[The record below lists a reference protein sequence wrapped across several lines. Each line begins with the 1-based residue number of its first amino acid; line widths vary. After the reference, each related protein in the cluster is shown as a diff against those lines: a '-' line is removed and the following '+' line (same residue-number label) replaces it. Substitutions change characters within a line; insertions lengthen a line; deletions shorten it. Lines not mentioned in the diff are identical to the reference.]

1 MKHRKLMTK
10 AILVAG
16 SCMLIALYGCNSG
29 NEWQDKQ
36 QRQAMGEFFPA
47 GNEQRDVQRINRVSA
62 AAGARADATLQPYH
76 FDKGEVNSLGREK
89 LSLML
94 DDDDTNN
101 PITIYLNL
109 PKDDEF
115 KAPRQDSIIAYLK
128 DQGLEEKQV
137 SFKPGNNPGNYHP
150 AAEGLANYAKT
161 NTGPVTGG
169 QGAAGG
175 TNAPMSADTGGST
188 SK

>member
-10 AILVAG
+10 AILIAG

-29 NEWQDKQ
+29 QEWKDEQ
-36 QRQAMGEFFPA
+36 QRQPMGQFFPSEI
-47 GNEQRDVQRINRVSA
+47 EQRDMERIMRVQA
-62 AAGARADATLQPYH
+62 AAGARGDATLQPHH

-101 PITIYLNL
+101 PISIYLNL
-109 PKDDEF
+109 PQDDEF
-115 KAPRQDSIIAYLK
+115 KAARQDSIIAYLK

-137 SFKPGNNPGNYHP
+137 SFKAGSNPGSYHP
-150 AAEGLANYAKT
+150 ASGGLLRMAKT
-161 NTGPVTGG
+161 ETGSSGSQSP
-169 QGAAGG
+169 AGG
-175 TNAPMSADTGGST
+175 TNEPMSADTGGST